1 MTTRTPQRE
10 TIVSR
15 NKRIVLGLM
24 LSLLGALV
32 LCSGCAKQAGPVVEE
47 QPVVP
52 ADQRII
58 EHTVGPGES
67 LARIAD
73 NYYGDPD
80 RFTAIAAENG
90 ITDPGRIVPGS
101 VLRLSFSTDEWGAA
115 QKRAA
120 ALKSY
125 NKGVDLLANERVGE
139 AEKQFKLAL
148 ETAPDLRAAKY
159 NLALV
164 QLKRGRNDRALV
176 LLEDLTRERPED
188 PDFLFA
194 RGNALF
200 QSTRFDEA
208 VVQFKAALEFRPG
221 FKRAAF
227 GLARSFQEGGHRD
240 QAIKAWQQYLELD
253 STSSWATTAQ
263 RNLRKLQDEPG

>member
-1 MTTRTPQRE
+1 MAMFEGNARP
-10 TIVSR
+10 VC
-15 NKRIVLGLM
+15 LLLL
-24 LSLLGALV
+24 LSLLLV
-32 LCSGCAKQAGPVVEE
+32 SGCAKQTGSSVTTET
-47 QPVVP
+47 VVP

-80 RFTAIAAENG
+80 YYVAIARENG
-90 ITDPGRIVPGS
+90 VTDPGRIVPGS
-101 VLRLSFSTDEWGAA
+101 VLRLSFSADQWDAA
-115 QKRAA
+115 RRRAA
-120 ALKSY
+120 ALKPY

-148 ETAPDLRAAKY
+148 ETAPDLRAAQY

-164 QLKRGRNDRALV
+164 YLKRGRNDRALA
-176 LLEDLTRERPED
+176 LLSELTTERPED

-194 RGNALF
+194 HGNALF

-208 VVQFKAALEFRPG
+208 IVQFKAALNYRPG

-227 GLARSFQEGGHRD
+227 GLARSYQEGGHTK
-240 QAIKAWQQYLELD
+240 QAVSAWNNYLEID
-253 STSSWATTAQ
+253 ATSSWAATAR
-263 RNLRKLQDEPG
+263 RNLKKLQDEPGN

>member
-1 MTTRTPQRE
+1 MLRTNR
-10 TIVSR
+10 R
-15 NKRIVLGLM
+15 VLLLMGL
-24 LSLLGALV
+24 LILT
-32 LCSGCAKQAGPVVEE
+32 SGCAKQSGPALPGE
-47 QPVVP
+47 QVIP
-52 ADQRII
+52 ADQRVI

-80 RFTAIAAENG
+80 RFAAIAKENG
-90 ITDPGRIVPGS
+90 ITDAGRIVPGS
-101 VLRLSFSTDEWGAA
+101 VLRLSFNADEWEAA
-115 QKRAA
+115 QRRAA
-120 ALKSY
+120 ALKPY

-164 QLKRGRNDRALV
+164 QLKRGRNDRAIV
-176 LLEDLTRERPED
+176 LLEELVSERPED

-194 RGNALF
+194 LGNALF
-200 QSTRFDEA
+200 QSTRFDEGA
-208 VVQFKAALEFRPG
+208 ARFVAALEYRPG

-227 GLARSFQEGGHRD
+227 GLARSYQEGGHRD
-240 QAIKAWQQYLELD
+240 QAIDAWQKYLELD

-263 RNLRKLQDEPG
+263 RNLRKLQDDPGQ

>member
-1 MTTRTPQRE
+1 MRTNER
-10 TIVSR
+10 R
-15 NKRIVLGLM
+15 RCLVLPLAAGL
-24 LSLLGALV
+24 LLGIGA
-32 LCSGCAKQAGPVVEE
+32 CSRQMGPAVSGRAA
-47 QPVVP
+47 VP
-52 ADQRII
+52 AEERVI

-80 RFTAIAAENG
+80 RFADVARENG
-90 ITDPGRIVPGS
+90 LADPSRIVPGS
-101 VLRLSFSTDEWGAA
+101 VLRLSFSAREWEAA
-115 QKRAA
+115 RRRAA
-120 ALKSY
+120 ALGPY

-139 AEKQFKLAL
+139 AEKQFRMAL

-164 QLKRGRNDRALV
+164 HLKRGRNDQALL
-176 LLEDLTRERPED
+176 LLEELTSERPQD

-208 VVQFKAALEFRPG
+208 VIQFEAALKYRPD

-227 GLARSFQEGGHRD
+227 GLARSYQESGQRA
-240 QAIKAWQQYLELD
+240 QAIKAWQDYLRLD
-253 STSSWATTAQ
+253 DTSSWADTAR
-263 RNLRKLQDEPG
+263 RNLRKLQDEQGQ

>member
-1 MTTRTPQRE
+1 MNRTRDRARNRIFIAAAGLL
-10 TIVSR
+10 IV
-15 NKRIVLGLM
+15 VG
-24 LSLLGALV
+24 
-32 LCSGCAKQAGPVVEE
+32 GCAKQVASPESGPRL
-47 QPVVP
+47 PA
-52 ADQRII
+52 ADQRVI
-58 EHTVGPGES
+58 EHVVGPGES

-80 RFTAIAAENG
+80 RYADIARQNT

-101 VLRLSFSTDEWGAA
+101 VLRLQFSAAEWDAA

-120 ALKSY
+120 ALKPY

-148 ETAPDLRAAKY
+148 ATAPDLRAAKY

-164 QLKRGRNDRALV
+164 YLKRGRNDRALT
-176 LLEDLTRERPED
+176 LLEQLTTERPDD

-208 VVQFKAALEFRPG
+208 TVQFAAALDNRPG

-227 GLARSFQEGGHRD
+227 GLARSYQEGGHTQR
-240 QAIKAWQQYLELD
+240 AIVAWQNYLKLD
-253 STSSWATTAQ
+253 DSSGWASTAR
-263 RNLRKLQDEPG
+263 RNLRQLQGE

>member
-1 MTTRTPQRE
+1 MGKFDRRDYRLALLTM
-10 TIVSR
+10 V
-15 NKRIVLGLM
+15 GL
-24 LSLLGALV
+24 LILL
-32 LCSGCAKQAGPVVEE
+32 SGCAKQTGPAG
-47 QPVVP
+47 QPIVP
-52 ADQRII
+52 ADQRRI
-58 EHTVGPGES
+58 EHIVGPGES

-80 RFTAIAAENG
+80 RYLDIARENG
-90 ITDPGRIVPGS
+90 INDPGNIVPGS
-101 VLRLSFSTDEWGAA
+101 VLLLSFSADEWDAA

-120 ALKSY
+120 ALKPY

-176 LLEDLTRERPED
+176 LLEELTQERPED

-194 RGNALF
+194 LGNALF

-208 VVQFKAALEFRPG
+208 ADQFTAALEYRPG

-227 GLARSFQEGGHRD
+227 GLARSYQEGGHIE
-240 QAIKAWQQYLELD
+240 QATAAWAEYLTLD
-253 STSSWATTAQ
+253 STSSWAATAR
-263 RNLRKLQDEPG
+263 RNLRKLQDEPEE

>member
-1 MTTRTPQRE
+1 ML
-10 TIVSR
+10 TIER
-15 NKRIVLGLM
+15 RVLLLTFVVM
-24 LSLLGALV
+24 LSLMA
-32 LCSGCAKQAGPVVEE
+32 GCAKQVGSGLTTD
-47 QPVVP
+47 QVVP
-52 ADQRII
+52 SDQRII

-80 RFTAIAAENG
+80 RYLDIARENG
-90 ITDPGRIVPGS
+90 ISDPGRIVPGS
-101 VLRLSFSTDEWGAA
+101 VLRLSFSADEWGGAR
-115 QKRAA
+115 QRAA
-120 ALKSY
+120 ALGPY
-125 NKGVDLLANERVGE
+125 NKGVDLMANERVGE

-164 QLKRGRNDRALV
+164 YLKRGRNDRALV
-176 LLEDLTRERPED
+176 LLEELTTERPED

-208 VVQFKAALEFRPG
+208 VVQFNGALKYRPG

-227 GLARSFQEGGHRD
+227 GLARSYQEGGHRNR
-240 QAIKAWQQYLELD
+240 AMTAWENYLKLD
-253 STSSWATTAQ
+253 STSSWAATAR
-263 RNLRKLQDEPG
+263 RNLRKLQDEPGQ

>member
-1 MTTRTPQRE
+1 MLTTRRRMVLL
-10 TIVSR
+10 IA
-15 NKRIVLGLM
+15 LGL
-24 LSLLGALV
+24 LSLLA
-32 LCSGCAKQAGPVVEE
+32 GCAKQSVPGPTG
-47 QPVVP
+47 QDIVP

-80 RFTAIAAENG
+80 RYLDIARENG
-90 ITDPGRIVPGS
+90 ISDPGRIVPGS
-101 VLRLSFSTDEWGAA
+101 VLRLSFNADQWDAA
-115 QKRAA
+115 RQRAA
-120 ALKSY
+120 ALKPY
-125 NKGVDLLANERVGE
+125 NKGVDLMANERVGE

-164 QLKRGRNDRALV
+164 HLKRGRNDRALV
-176 LLEDLTRERPED
+176 LLEELTTERPED

-208 VVQFKAALEFRPG
+208 VVQFAGALEYRSG

-227 GLARSFQEGGHRD
+227 GLARSYQEAGQR
-240 QAIKAWQQYLELD
+240 QRAMTAWEDYLKLD
-253 STSSWATTAQ
+253 STSSWAATAR
-263 RNLRKLQDEPG
+263 RNLRKLQDEPGQ

>member
-1 MTTRTPQRE
+1 MN
-10 TIVSR
+10 R
-15 NKRIVLGLM
+15 NSITLVGLVL
-24 LSLLGALV
+24 LSLVV
-32 LCSGCAKQAGPVVEE
+32 LFTGCAKQAGPAYETE
-47 QPVVP
+47 INIP
-52 ADQRII
+52 ADQRVI

-80 RFTAIAAENG
+80 RYLAIAAENG
-90 ITDPGRIVPGS
+90 VTDPGRIVPGS
-101 VLRLSFSTDEWGAA
+101 VLRLSFSADEWGTA

-148 ETAPDLRAAKY
+148 ETAPGLRAAKY

-200 QSTRFDEA
+200 QSTRFNEA
-208 VVQFKAALEFRPG
+208 VVQFAAALAFRPG

-227 GLARSFQEGGHRD
+227 GLARSYQEDGQSK
-240 QAIKAWQQYLELD
+240 QAINAWQQYLALD
-253 STSSWATTAQ
+253 STSSWATTAR